1 MTTFNEIIGGFD
13 NLLLSHVCAGFE
25 PSGRKKLNSKC
36 IKIEKRENMCF
47 SLFTLRLD
55 KLIYFKLRKIK
66 LKIKVKEGTI
76 IL

>member
-1 MTTFNEIIGGFD
+1 MTTFNEIIDGFD

-47 SLFTLRLD
+47 RLFAMGLD
-55 KLIYFKLRKIK
+55 K
-66 LKIKVKEGTI
+66 
-76 IL
+76 